1 MPASSRSG
9 AGVGARRPP
18 KLLLDECCGGSLAAA
33 LRSEGV
39 TVVEA
44 GRDPALPPGTADED
58 VLRWAGANGFAFL
71 TRDRHL
77 RTRPAELA
85 AIKDDA
91 VAVFYV
97 PPSPRS
103 RDELCAAVTAAL
115 PRIARCLEREN
126 RPFVRRILPNGAL
139 KEEGLD

>member
-18 KLLLDECCGGSLAAA
+18 RLLLDECCGGSLAAA
-33 LRSEGV
+33 LRSKGAK
-39 TVVEA
+39 VVEA
-44 GRDPALPPGTADED
+44 GRDPALPPGTSDED

-85 AIKDDA
+85 AIKAHA
-91 VAVFYV
+91 VAVSYV

-103 RDELCAAVTAAL
+103 RDELCEAVIAAL
-115 PRIARCLEREN
+115 PRIGRCLQKRA
-126 RPFVRRILPNGAL
+126 PPLVRRILPNGAL
-139 KEEGLD
+139 KDERLD

>member
-1 MPASSRSG
+1 MAAP
-9 AGVGARRPP
+9 RPP

-33 LRSEGV
+33 LRARGAI
-39 TVVEA
+39 VVEA
-44 GRDPALPPGTADED
+44 GFDPALPRGTPDQA

-77 RTRPAELA
+77 KTRPAELA
-85 AIKDDA
+85 AIKA
-91 VAVFYV
+91 HRVAVFYV

-103 RDELCAAVTAAL
+103 REELCKAVTAAL
-115 PRIARCLEREN
+115 PRIARSLARED

-139 KEEGLD
+139 KDEGLA